1 MLAVPDDD
9 GLRYVGRVG
18 TGCRE
23 HDLDSLLARL
33 RARSTGPLTDVPA
46 ADPRDAN
53 CVTPA
58 LIGEV
63 EFSEWT
69 PTGKLRHP
77 SWRWL
82 RPDKSPEEVRI
93 EGEEPTAQTAHTD
106 APFSAHT
113 LVEPSR
119 RSYTGSM
126 NPKLLLLLGL
136 GVGYVLGAR
145 AGREPYEKLAAKAD
159 EIWTSP
165 RVAKARREVEAYAR
179 QQAPI
184 IRERAEAAAKAAPGF
199 VADTAKDVATK
210 VTDVAGDIKDQV
222 GKTAGDIKDQVGK
235 TAGSLRERG
244 EEVVERAA
252 VAAGRTRD
260 SALEDDSDDEVGA
273 TR

>member
-1 MLAVPDDD
+1 
-9 GLRYVGRVG
+9 
-18 TGCRE
+18 
-23 HDLDSLLARL
+23 
-33 RARSTGPLTDVPA
+33 
-46 ADPRDAN
+46 
-53 CVTPA
+53 
-58 LIGEV
+58 
-63 EFSEWT
+63 
-69 PTGKLRHP
+69 
-77 SWRWL
+77 
-82 RPDKSPEEVRI
+82 
-93 EGEEPTAQTAHTD
+93 
-106 APFSAHT
+106 
-113 LVEPSR
+113 
-119 RSYTGSM
+119 M

-159 EIWTSP
+159 EVWTSP

-199 VADTAKDVATK
+199 IADTAKDVATK

-222 GKTAGDIKDQVGK
+222 GKTAGDVKDQVGRTAGDVK
-235 TAGSLRERG
+235 DQVARTAGSLRERG